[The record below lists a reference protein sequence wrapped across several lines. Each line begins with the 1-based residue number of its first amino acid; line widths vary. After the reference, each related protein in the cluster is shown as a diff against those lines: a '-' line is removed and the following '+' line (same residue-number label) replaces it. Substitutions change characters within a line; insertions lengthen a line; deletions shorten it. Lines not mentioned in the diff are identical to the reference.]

1 LGKSFNKE
9 RIMKTL
15 AVVAALVVAAVAF
28 GYINL
33 TPKTDALLQSGKEVG
48 KKAAVLAADAL
59 NEAAK

>member
-1 LGKSFNKE
+1 
-9 RIMKTL
+9 MKTL